1 MQKALKPNILTV
13 QRDKVKR
20 NNDLYSLNTS
30 FSYSTVKFQN
40 ILRDFKGYVSVLG
53 LGCSNI
59 GIGLGERI
67 AVNHV
72 CLFIC
77 LAYTYDDITR
87 NLLYVTTLSVV
98 YVKNEWSYTSSPPVC
113 VHGVDRDN

>member
-1 MQKALKPNILTV
+1 MQRVLKPNILTV

-20 NNDLYSLNTS
+20 NNELLYSLSTS
-30 FSYSTVKFQN
+30 FLYSTVKFQD
-40 ILRDFKGYVSVLG
+40 ILQDFKGYISVLG

-59 GIGLGERI
+59 GIGPGERI

-87 NLLYVTTLSVV
+87 NLLYATALSVV
-98 YVKNEWSYTSSPPVC
+98 
-113 VHGVDRDN
+113 